1 LLYTFKKQ
9 DGVQQNGKMW
19 YDTLIAILIVVFL
32 LLIIA
37 SRITHQKISEMIRDI
52 MDLINEKREEG
63 MEHIGVY
70 R

>member
-1 LLYTFKKQ
+1 
-9 DGVQQNGKMW
+9 MW